1 MAKWREQPCWTCQN
15 ACGGCS
21 WSNFLEPV
29 KGWTAERTTKNTVSG
44 RGYKI
49 TYCPEYIPDEN
60 AVVEKKKLRRVTEHE
75 KQLIKYLRKNGRTY
89 KEIQDK
95 TGWSLQTIRNIVRD
109 RK

>member
-49 TYCPEYIPDEN
+49 TYCPEYIPDEPQN
-60 AVVEKKKLRRVTEHE
+60 VKKFHRLTIYDKQRVRQMYENGYKYE
-75 KQLIKYLRKNGRTY
+75 AIKA
-89 KEIQDK
+89 E
-95 TGWSLQTIRNIVRD
+95 TGISMQMICDIIND